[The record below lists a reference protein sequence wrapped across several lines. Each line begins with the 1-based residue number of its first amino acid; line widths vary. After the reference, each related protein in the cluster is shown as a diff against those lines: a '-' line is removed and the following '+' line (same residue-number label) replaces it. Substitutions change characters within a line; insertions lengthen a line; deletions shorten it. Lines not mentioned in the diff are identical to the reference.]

1 MVEVTEGSIIHAWS
15 VLTHLFRH
23 LFSDTITFLLAQ
35 SKKALKPSLERG
47 SYDKREQE
55 GIKGL
60 QVREKNI
67 KARGC
72 EGQTVKNQETGNWRD
87 KQHQGHDSVLL
98 DGTKVP
104 VKRLDLVE
112 EKPELVSPAYTTGSS
127 IGGRRDRIYSLK
139 DSWFDLVQL
148 FLLVSESRS
157 IYHKTKEHRRRPG
170 FRRKI

>member
-1 MVEVTEGSIIHAWS
+1 MVEVTKGSIIHAWS

-60 QVREKNI
+60 QVREKKNI

-87 KQHQGHDSVLL
+87 KTNS
-98 DGTKVP
+98 TK
-104 VKRLDLVE
+104 
-112 EKPELVSPAYTTGSS
+112 
-127 IGGRRDRIYSLK
+127 DRTQCFLMAPRS
-139 DSWFDLVQL
+139 QL
-148 FLLVSESRS
+148 RGL
-157 IYHKTKEHRRRPG
+157 IW
-170 FRRKI
+170 